1 MRDVLHNYSD
11 EDYKYISVVN
21 INRLES
27 IFESVKETEM
37 PGYSIVILYHSNT
50 YILGLFKNE
59 LNQYNYSIINYK
71 NVKSKARDYED
82 YYEFLRELKNLFSVE
97 DILVLLDMEYDREV
111 ISYPVTSN
119 KYLRDNVITRT
130 CELYNKHM
138 PASFTFKNTDKFFTF
153 MMVFFIVN
161 LFVGV
166 LCVLNQVSSLDLV
179 FGIFTLIS
187 ASLSLIYL
195 LFRYA
200 YRTSIVNGLIEAKR
214 LFRFKKVYNFNEIKK
229 VDDVI
234 LFNLFS
240 TKKLYR
246 LHMIDGSVVKIKY
259 FNSSSSIEDD
269 EAKEM
274 IIYLRAKILDNKID
288 IKSREI
294 SNKLFLVLIAI
305 IYIAV
310 IIIL

>member
-21 INRLES
+21 FSKLES
-27 IFESVKETEM
+27 IFESVKESEIL
-37 PGYSIVILYHSNT
+37 GYSLVILYRSNT
-50 YILGLFKNE
+50 YVLGLFKNE
-59 LNQYNYSIINYK
+59 SNQYNYSIINYK
-71 NVKSKARDYED
+71 NVKSKTKDYED
-82 YYEFLRELKNLFSVE
+82 YHEFLRDVKSIFGIDDL
-97 DILVLLDMEYDREV
+97 LVLLDMEYDREV
-111 ISYPVTSN
+111 KSYPVTSN

-166 LCVLNQVSSLDLV
+166 LCILNRVSSLDLI

-187 ASLSLIYL
+187 ASISFVYL

-214 LFRFKKVYNFNEIKK
+214 LFRFKKVYNYNEIKA

-246 LHMIDGSVVKIKY
+246 LHMNDGSIVKIKY
-259 FNSSSSIEDD
+259 FNSSSSVEDD

-274 IIYLRAKILDNKID
+274 IIYLRAKILDKKID
-288 IKSREI
+288 IREKKI
-294 SNKLFLVLIAI
+294 SNKLLLALIII
-305 IYIAV
+305 IYIAI